1 MAKRWL
7 TPSSAC
13 IVIASGSVA
22 SGCNSYV
29 WFSLVAPH
37 NSTACATLYNTST
50 TAASNALLTVTTS
63 ACTCTDLTGPFMV
76 GGIVY
81 VRLAGTGASAVVAKA

>member
-1 MAKRWL
+1 MARRWL

-13 IVIASGSVA
+13 VVITSSCVSAGS
-22 SGCNSYV
+22 NTYV
-29 WFSLVAPH
+29 WFSLVAAH
-37 NSTACATLYNTST
+37 HATACGTLYNTGTAAASNLLWTT
-50 TAASNALLTVTTS
+50 TAA
-63 ACTCTDLTGPFMV
+63 ACTATPMAGPFKA

>member
-1 MAKRWL
+1 MARRWL

-13 IVIASGSVA
+13 VVITSSCVSAGSDT
-22 SGCNSYV
+22 YV

-37 NSTACATLYNTST
+37 NTTACATLYNTGT
-50 TAASNALLTVTTS
+50 ETASNALWTTTAA
-63 ACTCTDLTGPFMV
+63 ACTSTPMAGPFKT
-76 GGIVY
+76 GGTVY